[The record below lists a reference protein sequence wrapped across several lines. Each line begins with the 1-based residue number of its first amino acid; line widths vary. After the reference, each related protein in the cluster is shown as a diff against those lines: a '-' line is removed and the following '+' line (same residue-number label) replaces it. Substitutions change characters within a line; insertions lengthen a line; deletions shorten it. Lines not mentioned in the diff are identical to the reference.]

1 MKLIPFILLP
11 FFLYTGCNRF
21 SEIDK
26 IISDAEVVVM
36 EHPDSALEMLDK
48 IERVSLR
55 PGEQQ
60 AKFSLLYAMAQ
71 HKNYI
76 DSDSDSL
83 TSIALSYYRDNGS
96 NREKALAYLYH
107 ALTKFYAD
115 NMDETISYVAQ
126 AAVYTELTDNYNTSG
141 QIYHILGKCYR
152 IQKDYKLAV
161 DYCKKAQEQY
171 AKAGI
176 IKNELLAIYDIGYTY
191 YFQGKYKEAFPYFT
205 KAKELSKQ
213 LSDEE
218 RYIRSMMMLENLN
231 SCIGTED
238 LNYSAHKELCDFYE
252 DREGT
257 EAYYSV
263 FAMYYTN
270 IRQLDSAKYYY
281 ELYLN
286 SLKKVSE
293 FNVHRFMAMRS
304 ICEGLGDYKSALKYE
319 KAFSYYSD
327 SIYKVNLKNLTKEA
341 EQKYHTKYIQDTY
354 DALKSRHVYMILA
367 YSLIFVIV
375 CVLVII
381 LVHRYKSMIK
391 RRTEEFHDYIED
403 ARTQMNE
410 MENRYN
416 SLEKDSSL
424 SREKIIHLQSLLK
437 NRIQS
442 LIQLTEFAHIYE
454 SRPKLFYD
462 AFRQELMT
470 NSKLNPE
477 FISEILLITDECFN
491 GVITFLQTKYPTL
504 SKQELCFCAL
514 IFLGFNQESIRVL
527 MNHTSVQSLYNI
539 RRKIR
544 SKLDISNDDGNLVKY
559 LQELLGRFRNN
570 GQIYS

>member
-21 SEIDK
+21 SKIDK

-48 IERVSLR
+48 IERVSLK
-55 PGEQQ
+55 PGEQK
-60 AKFSLLYAMAQ
+60 AKFSLIYAMAQ

-83 TSIALSYYRDNGS
+83 TSVALSYYRDNGS

-107 ALTKFYAD
+107 AMTKFYAD
-115 NMDETISYVAQ
+115 NLDETISYVAQ

-141 QIYHILGKCYR
+141 QIYHLLSNCYR
-152 IQKDYKLAV
+152 DQKDYKLAIE
-161 DYCKKAQEQY
+161 YCIRAQEQY
-171 AKAGI
+171 EKAGT
-176 IKNELLAIYDIGYTY
+176 IKNELLTMYDIGYI
-191 YFQGKYKEAFPYFT
+191 YFVQNMYKEAFPYFT
-205 KAKELSKQ
+205 KAKEMSKL

-218 RYIRSMMMLENLN
+218 LYIRSMIMHENITSL
-231 SCIGTED
+231 IGSD
-238 LNYSAHKELCDFYE
+238 DVDYSAHKELCDFYA
-252 DREGT
+252 DRKGSK
-257 EAYYSV
+257 AYYSI
-263 FAMYYTN
+263 FAIYYSQTK
-270 IRQLDSAKYYY
+270 QLDSAKYYY

-286 SLKKVSE
+286 SLNAVSAN
-293 FNVHRFMAMRS
+293 NVHRFMAMRS
-304 ICEGLGDYKSALKYE
+304 ICEKLGDYKSALKYE

-327 SIYKVNLKNLTKEA
+327 SIYKVNLNNLTKEA

-424 SREKIIHLQSLLK
+424 SRGKIIHLQSLLK

-504 SKQELCFCAL
+504 SNQELCFCAL

-559 LQELLGRFRNN
+559 LQQLLEQFRTNP
-570 GQIYS
+570 GL

>member
-21 SEIDK
+21 SKIDK

-48 IERVSLR
+48 IERVSLK
-55 PGEQQ
+55 PGEQK
-60 AKFSLLYAMAQ
+60 AKFSLIYAMAQ

-83 TSIALSYYRDNGS
+83 TSVALSYYRDNGS

-107 ALTKFYAD
+107 AMTKFYAD
-115 NMDETISYVAQ
+115 NLDETISYVAQ

-141 QIYHILGKCYR
+141 QIYHLLSNCYR
-152 IQKDYKLAV
+152 DQKDYKLAIE
-161 DYCKKAQEQY
+161 YCIRAQEQY
-171 AKAGI
+171 EKAGT
-176 IKNELLAIYDIGYTY
+176 IKNELLTMYDIGYI
-191 YFQGKYKEAFPYFT
+191 YFVQNMYKEAFPYFT
-205 KAKELSKQ
+205 KAKEMSKL

-218 RYIRSMMMLENLN
+218 LYIRSMIMLENITSL
-231 SCIGTED
+231 IGSD
-238 LNYSAHKELCDFYE
+238 DVDYSAHKELCDFYA
-252 DREGT
+252 DRKGSK
-257 EAYYSV
+257 AYYSI
-263 FAMYYTN
+263 FAIYYSQTK
-270 IRQLDSAKYYY
+270 QLDSAKYYY

-286 SLKKVSE
+286 SLNAVSAN
-293 FNVHRFMAMRS
+293 NVHRFMAMRS
-304 ICEGLGDYKSALKYE
+304 ICEKLGDYKSALKYE

-381 LVHRYKSMIK
+381 LVHRYKSMVK

-424 SREKIIHLQSLLK
+424 SRGKIIHLQSLLK

-491 GVITFLQTKYPTL
+491 GVITFLRAKYPTL
-504 SKQELCFCAL
+504 SNQELCFCAL

-559 LQELLGRFRNN
+559 LQQLLEQFRTNP
-570 GQIYS
+570 GL

>member
-55 PGEQQ
+55 PGEQK
-60 AKFSLLYAMAQ
+60 AKFSLIYAIAQ

-107 ALTKFYAD
+107 AMTKFYAD
-115 NMDETISYVAQ
+115 NLDETISYVAQ
-126 AAVYTELTDNYNTSG
+126 AAVYTELTDNHNTSG
-141 QIYHILGKCYR
+141 QIYHLLSKCYR
-152 IQKDYKLAV
+152 EQQHYELGIEYAR
-161 DYCKKAQEQY
+161 KAQEQY
-171 AKAGI
+171 AKAGT
-176 IKNELLAIYDIGYTY
+176 IKNELLTIYDIGYL
-191 YFQGKYKEAFPYFT
+191 YFVQNMYKEAFPYFT

-218 RYIRSMMMLENLN
+218 KYIRSMMMLENLT
-231 SCIGTED
+231 SRIGTED
-238 LNYSAHKELCDFYE
+238 VNYSAHKELCDFYE

-263 FAMYYTN
+263 FSMYYYN

-293 FNVHRFMAMRS
+293 FNVHRFMAMRTV
-304 ICEGLGDYKSALKYE
+304 CEKLGDYKSALKYE
-319 KAFSYYSD
+319 KMFSYYSD
-327 SIYKVNLKNLTKEA
+327 SIYKVNLNNLTKEA

-491 GVITFLQTKYPTL
+491 GVITFLRTKYPTL
-504 SKQELCFCAL
+504 SNQELCFCAL

-559 LQELLGRFRNN
+559 LQQLLEQFRTNP
-570 GQIYS
+570 GL

>member
-21 SEIDK
+21 SKIDK

-48 IERVSLR
+48 IERVSLK
-55 PGEQQ
+55 PGEQK

-83 TSIALSYYRDNGS
+83 TSVALNYYRDNG
-96 NREKALAYLYH
+96 NNQEKALAYLYH

-126 AAVYTELTDNYNTSG
+126 AAVYTELTDNHNTSG
-141 QIYHILGKCYR
+141 QIYHLLCHCYKNQQDYELG
-152 IQKDYKLAV
+152 IT
-161 DYCKKAQEQY
+161 YCKKAREQY
-171 AKAGI
+171 AKAGT
-176 IKNELLAIYDIGYTY
+176 KRNELLAIYEIGFLY
-191 YFQGKYKEAFPYFT
+191 YLQDKYNEAFPYFT
-205 KAKELSKQ
+205 EAKELSKQ
-213 LSDEE
+213 LSDKE
-218 RYIRSMMMLENLN
+218 RYIRSLMMLENI
-231 SCIGTED
+231 SPYIGTVD
-238 LNYSAHKELCDFYE
+238 TNYSAHKELCDFYE
-252 DREGT
+252 DKKET
-257 EAYYSV
+257 EAYYSI
-263 FAMYYTN
+263 FSIYYAKTK
-270 IRQLDSAKYYY
+270 QLDSAKHYY

-286 SLKKVSE
+286 SLKRITA
-293 FNVHRFMAMRS
+293 NNIHRFDEMRS
-304 ICEGLGDYKSALKYE
+304 VCEKLGDYKSALKYE
-319 KAFSYYSD
+319 KMFSYYSD
-327 SIYKVNLKNLTKEA
+327 SIYKVNLNNLTKEA
-341 EQKYHTKYIQDTY
+341 EQKYHTKYILDTY

-416 SLEKDSSL
+416 SLEKGSSL

-504 SKQELCFCAL
+504 SNQELCFCAL
-514 IFLGFNQESIRVL
+514 IFLGFSQESIRVL

-559 LQELLGRFRNN
+559 LQQLLEQFKN
-570 GQIYS
+570 SPKS

>member
-21 SEIDK
+21 SKIDK

-48 IERVSLR
+48 IERVSLK
-55 PGEQQ
+55 PGEQK
-60 AKFSLLYAMAQ
+60 AKFSLIYAMAQ

-83 TSIALSYYRDNGS
+83 TSVALNYYRDNG
-96 NREKALAYLYH
+96 NNQEKALAYLYH

-115 NMDETISYVAQ
+115 NLDETISYVAQ

-141 QIYHILGKCYR
+141 QIYHLLGKCYR
-152 IQKDYKLAV
+152 IQKDYKLAI

-176 IKNELLAIYDIGYTY
+176 IKNELFAIYDIGYTY

-218 RYIRSMMMLENLN
+218 KYIRSMMMLENLN
-231 SCIGTED
+231 YYIGTED

-263 FAMYYTN
+263 FAMYYYN
-270 IRQLDSAKYYY
+270 SRQLDSAKYYY

-293 FNVHRFMAMRS
+293 FNVHRFIAMRTV
-304 ICEGLGDYKSALKYE
+304 CEKLGDYKSSLKYE
-319 KAFSYYSD
+319 KMFSYYSD
-327 SIYKVNLKNLTKEA
+327 SIYKVNLNNLTKEA

-491 GVITFLQTKYPTL
+491 GVITFLRTKYPTL
-504 SKQELCFCAL
+504 SNQELCFCAL

-559 LQELLGRFRNN
+559 LQQLLEQFRTNP
-570 GQIYS
+570 GL

>member
-1 MKLIPFILLP
+1 M
-11 FFLYTGCNRF
+11 
-21 SEIDK
+21 
-26 IISDAEVVVM
+26 A
-36 EHPDSALEMLDK
+36 
-48 IERVSLR
+48 IE
-55 PGEQQ
+55 
-60 AKFSLLYAMAQ
+60 
-71 HKNYI
+71 
-76 DSDSDSL
+76 
-83 TSIALSYYRDNGS
+83 
-96 NREKALAYLYH
+96 
-107 ALTKFYAD
+107 
-115 NMDETISYVAQ
+115 
-126 AAVYTELTDNYNTSG
+126 
-141 QIYHILGKCYR
+141 
-152 IQKDYKLAV
+152 
-161 DYCKKAQEQY
+161 YCKKAQEQY
-171 AKAGI
+171 AKAGT
-176 IKNELLAIYDIGYTY
+176 IKNELLAIYDIGSIY
-191 YFQGKYKEAFPYFT
+191 YFHGKYKEAFPYFT

-231 SCIGTED
+231 YYIGTED
-238 LNYSAHKELCDFYE
+238 VNYSAHKELCDFYE

-263 FAMYYTN
+263 FAMYYYN
-270 IRQLDSAKYYY
+270 SRQLDSAKYYY

-293 FNVHRFMAMRS
+293 FNVHRFIAMRS
-304 ICEGLGDYKSALKYE
+304 VCEKLGDYKSALKYE
-319 KAFSYYSD
+319 KMFSYYSD
-327 SIYKVNLKNLTKEA
+327 SIYKVNLNNLTKEA

-424 SREKIIHLQSLLK
+424 SRGKIIHLQSLLK

-462 AFRQELMT
+462 VFRQELMT

-491 GVITFLQTKYPTL
+491 GVITFLRTKYPTL
-504 SKQELCFCAL
+504 SNQELCFCAL

-559 LQELLGRFRNN
+559 LQQLLEQFKN
-570 GQIYS
+570 SPKS

>member
-83 TSIALSYYRDNGS
+83 TSVALNYYRDNG
-96 NREKALAYLYH
+96 NNQEKALAYLYH

-115 NMDETISYVAQ
+115 NLDETISYVAQ
-126 AAVYTELTDNYNTSG
+126 AAVYTELTDNHNTSG
-141 QIYHILGKCYR
+141 QIYHLLCHCYKNQQDYELG
-152 IQKDYKLAV
+152 IT
-161 DYCKKAQEQY
+161 YCKKAREQY
-171 AKAGI
+171 AKAGT
-176 IKNELLAIYDIGYTY
+176 KRNELLAIYEIGFLY
-191 YFQGKYKEAFPYFT
+191 YLQDKYNEAFPYFT
-205 KAKELSKQ
+205 EAKELSKQ
-213 LSDEE
+213 LSDKE
-218 RYIRSMMMLENLN
+218 RYIRSLMMLENI
-231 SCIGTED
+231 SPYIGTVD
-238 LNYSAHKELCDFYE
+238 TNYSAHKELCDFYE
-252 DREGT
+252 DKKET
-257 EAYYSV
+257 EAYYSI
-263 FAMYYTN
+263 FSIYYAKTK
-270 IRQLDSAKYYY
+270 QLDSAKHYY

-286 SLKKVSE
+286 SLKRITA
-293 FNVHRFMAMRS
+293 NNIHRFDEMRS
-304 ICEGLGDYKSALKYE
+304 VCEKLGDYKSALKYE
-319 KAFSYYSD
+319 KMFSYYSD
-327 SIYKVNLKNLTKEA
+327 SIYKVNLNNLTKEA

-424 SREKIIHLQSLLK
+424 SRGKIIHLQSLLK

-504 SKQELCFCAL
+504 SNQELCFCAL
-514 IFLGFNQESIRVL
+514 IFLGFSQESIRVL

-559 LQELLGRFRNN
+559 LQQLLEQFRTNP
-570 GQIYS
+570 GL

>member
-21 SEIDK
+21 SKIDK

-48 IERVSLR
+48 IERVSLK
-55 PGEQQ
+55 PGEQK
-60 AKFSLLYAMAQ
+60 AKFSLIYAMAQ

-83 TSIALSYYRDNGS
+83 TSVALSYYRDNGS

-107 ALTKFYAD
+107 AMTKFYAD
-115 NMDETISYVAQ
+115 NLDETISYVAQ

-141 QIYHILGKCYR
+141 QIYHLLSNCYR
-152 IQKDYKLAV
+152 DQKDYKLAIE
-161 DYCKKAQEQY
+161 YCKKAQEQY
-171 AKAGI
+171 EKAGT
-176 IKNELLAIYDIGYTY
+176 IKNELLTMYDIGYI
-191 YFQGKYKEAFPYFT
+191 YFVQNMYKEAFPYFT
-205 KAKELSKQ
+205 KAKELSKL

-218 RYIRSMMMLENLN
+218 LYIRSMIMLENITSL
-231 SCIGTED
+231 IGSD
-238 LNYSAHKELCDFYE
+238 DVDYSAHKELCDFYA
-252 DREGT
+252 DRKGSK
-257 EAYYSV
+257 AYYSI
-263 FAMYYTN
+263 FAIYYSQTK
-270 IRQLDSAKYYY
+270 QLDSAKYYY

-286 SLKKVSE
+286 SLNAVSAN
-293 FNVHRFMAMRS
+293 NVHRFMAMRS
-304 ICEGLGDYKSALKYE
+304 ICEKLGDYKSALKYE

-327 SIYKVNLKNLTKEA
+327 SIYKVNLNNLTKEA

-424 SREKIIHLQSLLK
+424 SRGKIIHLQSLLK

-442 LIQLTEFAHIYE
+442 LIHLTEFAHIYE

-491 GVITFLQTKYPTL
+491 GVITFLRTKYPTL
-504 SKQELCFCAL
+504 SNQELCFCAL
-514 IFLGFNQESIRVL
+514 IFLGFSQESIRVL

-544 SKLDISNDDGNLVKY
+544 SKLDISNDDSNLVKY
-559 LQELLGRFRNN
+559 LQQLLEQFKN
-570 GQIYS
+570 SPKS

>member
-21 SEIDK
+21 SKIDK

-48 IERVSLR
+48 IERVSLK
-55 PGEQQ
+55 PGEQK
-60 AKFSLLYAMAQ
+60 AKFSLIYAMAQ

-83 TSIALSYYRDNGS
+83 TSVALSYYRDNGS

-107 ALTKFYAD
+107 AMTKFYAD
-115 NMDETISYVAQ
+115 NLDETISYVAQ

-141 QIYHILGKCYR
+141 QIYHLLSNCYR
-152 IQKDYKLAV
+152 DQKDYKLAIE
-161 DYCKKAQEQY
+161 YCIRAQEQY
-171 AKAGI
+171 EKAGT
-176 IKNELLAIYDIGYTY
+176 IKNELLTMYDIGYI
-191 YFQGKYKEAFPYFT
+191 YFVQNMYKEAFPYFT
-205 KAKELSKQ
+205 KAKELSKL

-218 RYIRSMMMLENLN
+218 LYIRSMIMLENITSL
-231 SCIGTED
+231 IGLD
-238 LNYSAHKELCDFYE
+238 DVDYSAHKELCDFYA
-252 DREGT
+252 DRKGSK
-257 EAYYSV
+257 AYYSI
-263 FAMYYTN
+263 FAIYYSQTK
-270 IRQLDSAKYYY
+270 QLDSAKYYY

-286 SLKKVSE
+286 SLNAVSAN
-293 FNVHRFMAMRS
+293 NVHRFMAMRS
-304 ICEGLGDYKSALKYE
+304 VCEKLGDYKSALKYE
-319 KAFSYYSD
+319 KMFSYYSD
-327 SIYKVNLKNLTKEA
+327 SIYKVNLNNLTKEA

-424 SREKIIHLQSLLK
+424 SRGKIIHLQSLLK

-504 SKQELCFCAL
+504 SNQELCFCAL

-559 LQELLGRFRNN
+559 LQQLLEQFKN
-570 GQIYS
+570 SPKS

>member
-21 SEIDK
+21 SKIDK

-48 IERVSLR
+48 IERVSLK
-55 PGEQQ
+55 PGEQK
-60 AKFSLLYAMAQ
+60 AKFSLIYAMAQ

-107 ALTKFYAD
+107 AMTKFYAD
-115 NMDETISYVAQ
+115 NLDETISYVAQ

-141 QIYHILGKCYR
+141 QIYHLLSNCYR
-152 IQKDYKLAV
+152 DQKDYKLAIE
-161 DYCKKAQEQY
+161 YCIRAQEQY
-171 AKAGI
+171 EKAGT
-176 IKNELLAIYDIGYTY
+176 IKNELLTMYDIGYI
-191 YFQGKYKEAFPYFT
+191 YFVQNMYKEAFPYFT
-205 KAKELSKQ
+205 KAKELSKL

-218 RYIRSMMMLENLN
+218 LYIRSMIMLENITSL
-231 SCIGTED
+231 IGLD
-238 LNYSAHKELCDFYE
+238 DVDYSAHKELCDFYA
-252 DREGT
+252 DRKGSK
-257 EAYYSV
+257 AYYSI
-263 FAMYYTN
+263 FAIYYSQTK
-270 IRQLDSAKYYY
+270 QLDSAKYYY

-286 SLKKVSE
+286 SLNAVSAN
-293 FNVHRFMAMRS
+293 NVHRFMAMRS
-304 ICEGLGDYKSALKYE
+304 VCERLGDYKSALKYE
-319 KAFSYYSD
+319 KMFSYYSD
-327 SIYKVNLKNLTKEA
+327 SIYKVNLNNLTKEA

-491 GVITFLQTKYPTL
+491 GVITFLRTKYPTL
-504 SKQELCFCAL
+504 SNQELCFCAL

-559 LQELLGRFRNN
+559 LQQLLEQFK
-570 GQIYS
+570 YSPKS

>member
-21 SEIDK
+21 SKIDK

-48 IERVSLR
+48 IERVSLK
-55 PGEQQ
+55 PGEQK
-60 AKFSLLYAMAQ
+60 AKFSLIYAMAQ

-83 TSIALSYYRDNGS
+83 TSVALSYYRDNGS

-107 ALTKFYAD
+107 AMTKFYAD
-115 NMDETISYVAQ
+115 NLDETISYVAQ

-141 QIYHILGKCYR
+141 QIYHLLSNCYR
-152 IQKDYKLAV
+152 DQKDYKLAIQ
-161 DYCKKAQEQY
+161 YCIRAQEQY
-171 AKAGI
+171 EKAGT
-176 IKNELLAIYDIGYTY
+176 IKNELLTMYDIGYI
-191 YFQGKYKEAFPYFT
+191 YFVQNMYKEAFPYFT
-205 KAKELSKQ
+205 KAKEMSKL

-218 RYIRSMMMLENLN
+218 LYIRSMIMLENITSL
-231 SCIGTED
+231 IGSD
-238 LNYSAHKELCDFYE
+238 DVDYSAHKELCDFYA
-252 DREGT
+252 DRKGSK
-257 EAYYSV
+257 AYYSI
-263 FAMYYTN
+263 FAIYYSQTK
-270 IRQLDSAKYYY
+270 QLDSAKYYY

-286 SLKKVSE
+286 SLNAVSAN
-293 FNVHRFMAMRS
+293 NVHRFMAMRS
-304 ICEGLGDYKSALKYE
+304 ICEKLGDYKSALKYE
-319 KAFSYYSD
+319 KMFSYYSD

-424 SREKIIHLQSLLK
+424 SQGKIIHLQSLLK

-504 SKQELCFCAL
+504 SNQELCFCAL

-559 LQELLGRFRNN
+559 LQQLLEQFKN
-570 GQIYS
+570 SPKS